1 MSGYEARVV
10 SITHP
15 FLQDPLPKILAEA
28 EAGGHQAVIAA
39 VGLRES
45 ADDRS
50 GHQSTVREN
59 GQHHPRTPLQG
70 CFGLV
75 RGLAADPRLEMKAG
89 DVNQRAYSST
99 DLQIIAVFKDQSHW
113 GFVT

>member
-1 MSGYEARVV
+1 MSGYKARVV

-15 FLQDPLPKILAEA
+15 FLQDTLPKILPEA

-59 GQHHPRTPLQG
+59 GQHHPRTLQG
-70 CFGLV
+70 WVG
-75 RGLAADPRLEMKAG
+75 
-89 DVNQRAYSST
+89 
-99 DLQIIAVFKDQSHW
+99 
-113 GFVT
+113 